1 MPFALVSNNEPV
13 PNLDQQI
20 DDLYRKPLDEF
31 IAARSALARDL
42 KGADAQRVKQLKKPT
57 LVPWAVNQ
65 VYWHARSMF
74 DRAQRAG
81 EELRRLQIAALKGRT
96 ADVRSAS
103 DAHREA
109 LTAAVD
115 QAIRFADA
123 AGAQPSRDQLMRTFE
138 ALSLASE
145 PPEHPGRLTEPLQPG
160 GFEMLTGVSLPTSL
174 KPRGTT
180 GSTSAGGA
188 AKPAKP
194 ADPKQEARALRV
206 AAAAAKA
213 RERELAQAA
222 RQKETAIKK
231 AEADLERARAR
242 EAEASRTWER
252 AREEVEKARQALLR
266 ARQ

>member
-1 MPFALVSNNEPV
+1 V
-13 PNLDQQI
+13 PSLDQQI
-20 DDLYRKPLDEF
+20 DDLYRKPLEEF
-31 IAARSALARDL
+31 IAARSALAREL

-57 LVPWAVNQ
+57 VVPWAVNQ
-65 VYWHARSMF
+65 VYWHARSLF

-81 EELRRLQIAALKGRT
+81 AELRRLQIAALKGRT

-123 AGAQPSRDQLMRTFE
+123 AHPSRDQLMRTFE

-160 GFEMLTGVSLPTSL
+160 GFEMLTGVSLPASL

-180 GSTSAGGA
+180 GSTGA
-188 AKPAKP
+188 ASTAKPAKP
-194 ADPKQEARALRV
+194 ADPKQEARELRA

-213 RERELAQAA
+213 RERELAHAA
-222 RQKETAIKK
+222 RQKEAAIKK
-231 AEADLERARAR
+231 AEADLQRARAR
-242 EAEASRTWER
+242 ETEASQKWEQ
-252 AREEVEKARQALLR
+252 AREDVEKARQALLR

>member
-1 MPFALVSNNEPV
+1 V
-13 PNLDQQI
+13 PSLDQQI

-31 IAARSALARDL
+31 IAARSALAREL
-42 KGADAQRVKQLKKPT
+42 KGEDAQRVKQQKKPT
-57 LVPWAVNQ
+57 VVPWAVNQ
-65 VYWHARSMF
+65 VYWHARSTF

-81 EELRRLQIAALKGRT
+81 AELRRLQIAALKGRS

-123 AGAQPSRDQLMRTFE
+123 AGAHPSRDQLMRTFE

-145 PPEHPGRLTEPLQPG
+145 LPEHPGRLTEPLQPG
-160 GFEMLTGVSLPTSL
+160 GFEMLTGVSLPTAL

-180 GSTSAGGA
+180 SGSTRAAGA
-188 AKPAKP
+188 SKPAKP
-194 ADPKQEARALRV
+194 VDAKQEARELRA

-222 RQKETAIKK
+222 RQKEAAIKK
-231 AEADLERARAR
+231 AEAELERARAR
-242 EAEASRTWER
+242 ETEASRNWER
-252 AREEVEKARQALLR
+252 ARGDVEKARQALLR

>member
-1 MPFALVSNNEPV
+1 V

-57 LVPWAVNQ
+57 VVPWAVNQ
-65 VYWHARSMF
+65 VYWHARSTF

-81 EELRRLQIAALKGRT
+81 AELRRLQIAALKGRT
-96 ADVRSAS
+96 GDVRSAS
-103 DAHREA
+103 DTHREA

-123 AGAQPSRDQLMRTFE
+123 AGAHPSRDQLMRTFE

-145 PPEHPGRLTEPLQPG
+145 LPENPGRLTEPLQPG
-160 GFEMLTGVSLPTSL
+160 GFEMLTGVSRPTAL
-174 KPRGTT
+174 KPRATT
-180 GSTSAGGA
+180 GSSGVARA
-188 AKPAKP
+188 VKPSKP
-194 ADPKQEARALRV
+194 MDPKQEARELRA

-213 RERELAQAA
+213 RERELAHAA
-222 RQKETAIKK
+222 RQKEAAIKK

-242 EAEASRTWER
+242 ETEASRNWER
-252 AREEVEKARQALLR
+252 AREDVEKARQALLR
-266 ARQ
+266 AR

>member
-1 MPFALVSNNEPV
+1 VSS
-13 PNLDQQI
+13 LDQQI
-20 DDLYRKPLDEF
+20 DDLYRKPLEEF
-31 IAARSALARDL
+31 IAARSALAREL

-57 LVPWAVNQ
+57 VVPWAVNQ
-65 VYWHARSMF
+65 VYWHARSVF

-81 EELRRLQIAALKGRT
+81 AELRRLQIAALKGRT

-123 AGAQPSRDQLMRTFE
+123 AAAHPSRDQLMRTFE

-145 PPEHPGRLTEPLQPG
+145 PPEYPGRLTEPLQPG
-160 GFEMLTGVSLPTSL
+160 GFEMLTGVSLPTAL
-174 KPRGTT
+174 KPRATT
-180 GSTSAGGA
+180 GSSGA
-188 AKPAKP
+188 ARAVKPARP
-194 ADPKQEARALRV
+194 VDPKQEARNLRA

-213 RERELAQAA
+213 RERELAHAA
-222 RQKETAIKK
+222 RQKEAAIKK

-242 EAEASRTWER
+242 ETEASRNWER
-252 AREEVEKARQALLR
+252 AREDVEKARQALLR